1 MEYTLTISQKAIHE
15 NFPELDIK
23 DAAIIDFLS
32 RFVHGANVK
41 KRISGQDIYY
51 WFDYGKIVSENPLLK
66 LGEEAIRK
74 RMRVMCGYGIFKA
87 HEDNRGGP
95 VFFAFGDQFQWTHR
109 HKVRDENPIVHADE
123 NAKGRENGT
132 EGSGRKSR
140 STNVPRENGTDISNI
155 PFNQIN
161 QNQINQTVAPSS
173 LLVTMVEI
181 VEVEADEKSAVEEKK
196 EVTNRSVA
204 PLPPTPLPAEPTQPA
219 AKPKRKGKNSSEPFT
234 YRDMAKYME
243 IPVQVFFSEI
253 IRNEAWPKWIE
264 YKKNKK
270 KFEYDAADSAAAVVR
285 KLHSISGGDPSKAAE
300 IILQSRSS
308 GWAGLFPLESQQQ
321 QRQPYQNQ
329 QQPRQRSEVDGLVFS
344 R

>member
-1 MEYTLTISQKAIHE
+1 MKKSILLTMLVASLGAQTVDLETTVVTASKSSEVVKAIPKAVFVVTTEE
-15 NFPELDIK
+15 NSEIKSVEGYNHARAASGLQVEPKPE
-23 DAAIIDFLS
+23 
-32 RFVHGANVK
+32 
-41 KRISGQDIYY
+41 
-51 WFDYGKIVSENPLLK
+51 
-66 LGEEAIRK
+66 
-74 RMRVMCGYGIFKA
+74 
-87 HEDNRGGP
+87 
-95 VFFAFGDQFQWTHR
+95 
-109 HKVRDENPIVHADE
+109 
-123 NAKGRENGT
+123 
-132 EGSGRKSR
+132 
-140 STNVPRENGTDISNI
+140 
-155 PFNQIN
+155 
-161 QNQINQTVAPSS
+161 
-173 LLVTMVEI
+173 
-181 VEVEADEKSAVEEKK
+181 
-196 EVTNRSVA
+196 
-204 PLPPTPLPAEPTQPA
+204 TQQS
-219 AKPKRKGKNSSEPFT
+219 KPKRKTKNSSEPFT

-329 QQPRQRSEVDGLVFS
+329 QQPRQRSEVDGLIFS

>member
-1 MEYTLTISQKAIHE
+1 MFTPLNDGQEHAEEEVAINE
-15 NFPELDIK
+15 
-23 DAAIIDFLS
+23 
-32 RFVHGANVK
+32 
-41 KRISGQDIYY
+41 
-51 WFDYGKIVSENPLLK
+51 
-66 LGEEAIRK
+66 
-74 RMRVMCGYGIFKA
+74 
-87 HEDNRGGP
+87 GG
-95 VFFAFGDQFQWTHR
+95 T
-109 HKVRDENPIVHADE
+109 KN
-123 NAKGRENGT
+123 
-132 EGSGRKSR
+132 
-140 STNVPRENGTDISNI
+140 
-155 PFNQIN
+155 
-161 QNQINQTVAPSS
+161 APSQNADGGVQKMYPEVVS
-173 LLVTMVEI
+173 KREVVSNENINSEILKITIHDTPKVEFLPLEENSEI
-181 VEVEADEKSAVEEKK
+181 KSVEGYNHARAASGLQVEPKPE
-196 EVTNRSVA
+196 
-204 PLPPTPLPAEPTQPA
+204 TQQS
-219 AKPKRKGKNSSEPFT
+219 KPKRKTKNSSEPFT

-329 QQPRQRSEVDGLVFS
+329 QQPRQRSEVDGLIFS

>member
-1 MEYTLTISQKAIHE
+1 MINIDSRILDALNECEMFLVMQIAKRMKQTRMTAWPSLPTLAKDCRWDERTVKKWRDSLIEKGFISIKCDPGKSPVYSFLKDGIGVFTPLKDDQEHQE
-15 NFPELDIK
+15 ESDIK
-23 DAAIIDFLS
+23 EGTKNEGGAIYEGAKNAEEGVHKLYPEVVSKREVVSNENINSEILKITIHDTPKVEFLPLEENSEIKSVEGYNHARAA
-32 RFVHGANVK
+32 
-41 KRISGQDIYY
+41 SGLQ
-51 WFDYGKIVSENPLLK
+51 
-66 LGEEAIRK
+66 
-74 RMRVMCGYGIFKA
+74 
-87 HEDNRGGP
+87 
-95 VFFAFGDQFQWTHR
+95 
-109 HKVRDENPIVHADE
+109 
-123 NAKGRENGT
+123 
-132 EGSGRKSR
+132 
-140 STNVPRENGTDISNI
+140 
-155 PFNQIN
+155 
-161 QNQINQTVAPSS
+161 
-173 LLVTMVEI
+173 VEPKP
-181 VEVEADEKSAVEEKK
+181 E
-196 EVTNRSVA
+196 
-204 PLPPTPLPAEPTQPA
+204 TQQS
-219 AKPKRKGKNSSEPFT
+219 KPKRKSKNASEPFT

>member
-1 MEYTLTISQKAIHE
+1 MINIDSRVLDALNECEMFLVMQIAKRMKQTRMTAWPSLPTLA
-15 NFPELDIK
+15 K
-23 DAAIIDFLS
+23 DCRWDE
-32 RFVHGANVK
+32 RTVK
-41 KRISGQDIYY
+41 KWRDSLIEKEFISV
-51 WFDYGKIVSENPLLK
+51 KIQP
-66 LGEEAIRK
+66 G
-74 RMRVMCGYGIFKA
+74 
-87 HEDNRGGP
+87 
-95 VFFAFGDQFQWTHR
+95 
-109 HKVRDENPIVHADE
+109 
-123 NAKGRENGT
+123 
-132 EGSGRKSR
+132 
-140 STNVPRENGTDISNI
+140 
-155 PFNQIN
+155 
-161 QNQINQTVAPSS
+161 
-173 LLVTMVEI
+173 
-181 VEVEADEKSAVEEKK
+181 KSAVYSFLKPGIG
-196 EVTNRSVA
+196 VF
-204 PLPPTPLPAEPTQPA
+204 TPLNDGQEHAEEEVAINEGGTKNAPSQNADGGVQKMYPEVVSKREVVSNENINSEILKITIHDTPKVEFLPLEENSEIKSVEGYNHARAASGLQVEPKPETQQS
-219 AKPKRKGKNSSEPFT
+219 KPKRKTKNSSEPFT

-308 GWAGLFPLESQQQ
+308 GWAGLFPLESQQP

>member
-1 MEYTLTISQKAIHE
+1 MLNIDDRLIKEVLPQIGPNAFSVLMAISVHLDA
-15 NFPELDIK
+15 NTMTAFPSNERLGK
-23 DAAIIDFLS
+23 MTGLGRDAVYSAVKKLIDFGILLS
-32 RFVHGANVK
+32 SQEKESESGKFGRRTVQVNTDYISIYLPAKKAKPFTGQPYTGEPFTADPVHN
-41 KRISGQDIYY
+41 ILSI
-51 WFDYGKIVSENPLLK
+51 
-66 LGEEAIRK
+66 EE
-74 RMRVMCGYGIFKA
+74 
-87 HEDNRGGP
+87 
-95 VFFAFGDQFQWTHR
+95 
-109 HKVRDENPIVHADE
+109 
-123 NAKGRENGT
+123 
-132 EGSGRKSR
+132 
-140 STNVPRENGTDISNI
+140 
-155 PFNQIN
+155 QIN
-161 QNQINQTVAPSS
+161 QEEQIN
-173 LLVTMVEI
+173 
-181 VEVEADEKSAVEEKK
+181 KK
-196 EVTNRSVA
+196 ENSEFLKITIHDTPKVEFLPLEENSEIKSVEGYNHA
-204 PLPPTPLPAEPTQPA
+204 RAASGLQVEPKPETQQS
-219 AKPKRKGKNSSEPFT
+219 KPKRKGKNASEPFT

-308 GWAGLFPLESQQQ
+308 GWAGLFPLESQQP

>member
-1 MEYTLTISQKAIHE
+1 MLLGEI
-15 NFPELDIK
+15 
-23 DAAIIDFLS
+23 DALS
-32 RFVHGANVK
+32 KMRGYCDASRSHFAEWLGVK
-41 KRISGQDIYY
+41 KPCITYYFEKLERLGFIKIDKTPGQRNKIRLISERFYIEQGVSPTDWGGSVPLTGGVSPTDWGGQSHLPEI
-51 WFDYGKIVSENPLLK
+51 K
-66 LGEEAIRK
+66 EEIK
-74 RMRVMCGYGIFKA
+74 EEIKKQ
-87 HEDNRGGP
+87 N
-95 VFFAFGDQFQWTHR
+95 
-109 HKVRDENPIVHADE
+109 
-123 NAKGRENGT
+123 NA
-132 EGSGRKSR
+132 
-140 STNVPRENGTDISNI
+140 
-155 PFNQIN
+155 
-161 QNQINQTVAPSS
+161 VAPSS
-173 LLVTMVEI
+173 LLATTVEL

-219 AKPKRKGKNSSEPFT
+219 VKPKRKGKNSSEPFT
-234 YRDMAKYME
+234 YRDMAKYMD

>member
-1 MEYTLTISQKAIHE
+1 MLNIDDRLIKEVLPQVGPNAFSVLMAISVHLDA
-15 NFPELDIK
+15 NTMTAFPSNERLGK
-23 DAAIIDFLS
+23 MTGLGRDAVYSAVKKLIDFGILLS
-32 RFVHGANVK
+32 SQEKESESGKFGRRTVQVNTDYISIYLPAKKAKPFTGQPYTGEPFTADPVHN
-41 KRISGQDIYY
+41 ILSI
-51 WFDYGKIVSENPLLK
+51 
-66 LGEEAIRK
+66 EE
-74 RMRVMCGYGIFKA
+74 
-87 HEDNRGGP
+87 
-95 VFFAFGDQFQWTHR
+95 
-109 HKVRDENPIVHADE
+109 
-123 NAKGRENGT
+123 
-132 EGSGRKSR
+132 
-140 STNVPRENGTDISNI
+140 
-155 PFNQIN
+155 QIN
-161 QNQINQTVAPSS
+161 QEEQIN
-173 LLVTMVEI
+173 
-181 VEVEADEKSAVEEKK
+181 KK
-196 EVTNRSVA
+196 ENSEFLKITIHDTPKVEFLPLEENSEIKSVEGYNHA
-204 PLPPTPLPAEPTQPA
+204 RAASGLQVEPKPETQQS
-219 AKPKRKGKNSSEPFT
+219 KPKRKSKNASEPFT

-308 GWAGLFPLESQQQ
+308 GWAGLFPLESQQP

>member
-41 KRISGQDIYY
+41 KRISEQDIYY

-95 VFFAFGDQFQWTHR
+95 VFFAFGDQFQWTHK
-109 HKVRDENPIVHADE
+109 HKVRDENPVVHGDG
-123 NAKGRENGT
+123 NTKGRENGT

-173 LLVTMVEI
+173 LLVTTVEL

-204 PLPPTPLPAEPTQPA
+204 PLPPTPLL
-219 AKPKRKGKNSSEPFT
+219 SLS
-234 YRDMAKYME
+234 
-243 IPVQVFFSEI
+243 
-253 IRNEAWPKWIE
+253 
-264 YKKNKK
+264 
-270 KFEYDAADSAAAVVR
+270 
-285 KLHSISGGDPSKAAE
+285 
-300 IILQSRSS
+300 
-308 GWAGLFPLESQQQ
+308 
-321 QRQPYQNQ
+321 
-329 QQPRQRSEVDGLVFS
+329 
-344 R
+344 